1 VALAVVLA
9 ACGSTS
15 IFPQVISAPGTIGL
29 GTQRVLVALVDPS
42 TQQLATSPEIDA
54 VVVLRDENGAPL
66 GEYPTEFVYTVP
78 GVRGLYAAYV
88 DIPAEGVYQIT
99 VKSAELGETP
109 PAGLFALEDP
119 VVVSVGDPA
128 PRSETRTLSEY
139 DLSVISS
146 DPDPEPAFYELS
158 LAEAIGS
165 GPTVVVFASP
175 AWCTSEACGPLLDR
189 MKEVASRFPGI
200 SFVHVET
207 FEDVSVQ
214 SPDALVPVPAV
225 AEWGLPS
232 EPWVF
237 VIDAQG
243 MVSAAF
249 EGSASEGELMGAIAA
264 VAP

>member
-1 VALAVVLA
+1 MV
-9 ACGSTS
+9 
-15 IFPQVISAPGTIGL
+15 SAPGTIGL
-29 GTQRVLVALVDPS
+29 GTQRILVSLVDPS

-99 VKSAELGETP
+99 VKSDELGETP
-109 PAGLFALEDP
+109 PAGLFAVEDP
-119 VVVSVGDPA
+119 EVVSAGDPA
-128 PRSETRTLSEY
+128 PRSETRTSAEY
-139 DLSVISS
+139 EISVISS
-146 DPDPEPAFYELS
+146 DPDPEPAFYEMS
-158 LAEAIGS
+158 LGEAIAD
-165 GPTVVVFASP
+165 GPTVVVFATP
-175 AWCTSEACGPLLDR
+175 AFCASQACGPLLDLVQA
-189 MKEVASRFPGI
+189 VAPQFPGVN
-200 SFVHVET
+200 FVHVEIY
-207 FEDVSVQ
+207 EDLSVQ
-214 SPDALVPVPAV
+214 SYDELVPVPAV

-237 VIDAQG
+237 VVDAQG